1 MFEKR
6 KVAVGA
12 ERSTRD
18 AITDA
23 EVRALLAELDRVVVA
38 RGRGTVELEAAK
50 ATPADLRGPTGRI
63 RAPLVRRGRTLLVGF
78 HRESLERLLKS
89 R

>member
-18 AITDA
+18 ALGDA
-23 EVRALLAELDRVVVA
+23 EVRALLAEVDRVIVT
-38 RGRGTVELEAAK
+38 RGRTTVVLEAARAK
-50 ATPADLRGPTGRI
+50 PADLRGPTGKI

-78 HRESLERLLKS
+78 HRESLDALLGA

>member
-1 MFEKR
+1 VFEKK

-18 AITDA
+18 ALTDA
-23 EVRALLAELDRVVVA
+23 EVRALLAEVDRVVVT
-38 RGRGTVELEAAK
+38 RGRATVLLDAAK
-50 ATPADLRGPTGRI
+50 TKPADLHGPTGKI

-78 HRESLERLLKS
+78 HRDSLAALLGG